1 MGFTLCRSLLGR
13 EQEMAQLA
21 AAMKRASQRDGQLT
35 FLVGEAGVGKSRLAR
50 EATDKAAEAGFA
62 TLAGRAS
69 ESAVQLPYRPLSEAL
84 IRAARDGL
92 SPDGRGVEP
101 YRPALAS
108 LVPEWGRAADGGA
121 EVSGIIV
128 AEALVRLLSEL
139 GKPGALLI
147 LEDLQWADP
156 ETQTVVEYLAGN
168 LAGSPV
174 LCLATVRDFEQS
186 AGLDLARGLAG
197 RGAAG
202 LIELPRLPDAA
213 VRAMAAECLGAEQ
226 TGTGEVPD
234 AVAELLGRSDGLPF
248 AVEELLAAATTSGL
262 LGGQDPDGSAA
273 GGRAGDVPAS
283 IGSSVTRRIAAC
295 GPDVAEVLAWA
306 AVLGSLFDPQLLP
319 ALSGLADSAVLAA
332 LEQAQQARFIEPADG
347 RAGLLR
353 FRLSLTRSAV
363 VAGLLPPERAA
374 RSAQAA
380 GAVEAAH
387 PELPGGWCQLAA
399 ELHEAA
405 GAHARA
411 AALLLE
417 AGRRALRQGALHTA
431 TASLEAARDLAA
443 RTPDADPDM
452 MSSLDLLLFETF
464 AATGDRPR
472 LALAASRLIAS
483 LDDDRTQPRLRARI
497 MIMTAT
503 ARHEHDFAAA
513 TDQLAAGRRMAEL
526 QHDTA
531 LVSEANIAL
540 AQCAVD
546 SAGMDRARGLARQA
560 LAAAQ
565 SAGLTGWAARVGV
578 QALQLIGTTEKPH
591 DLNAARTAFER
602 AYQVAD
608 DSDNVVGRIDA
619 LSQLGTI
626 EMLEEGTGEN
636 LVKGSEEAH
645 KAGAISAAA
654 LIDIKFAI
662 LAAARGDLGRAYATA
677 RQCEQEA
684 VRIRAYRARALAIA
698 AQGFAGAIAGDR
710 ETAESEARRAESILP
725 GSQEIQFTTRGLVRV
740 TAALFSDDLS
750 GALQHAIAAAEFA
763 QQVPPRAPSMAWALY
778 PFVHAVSGYDE
789 SAALDRARATAAAVK
804 WNRGFFGC
812 AEAVVAGRAGRRRE
826 AALLADEGLA
836 LLAPFA
842 PQWSHLARQLIAGPA
857 LTDHWG
863 EPVRWLRDSAQ
874 AFEASGHH
882 ALVAACHRTLRR
894 AGQPVPRPRRD
905 NSAIPDPLRELGITC
920 RELDVYRLLARGM
933 ANCQIARQLD
943 ISPKT
948 VDTHVASLVV
958 KTGRTGR
965 RELVAHA
972 ARHIPVSQPARE
984 AEVSQAG
991 LEYRRTG

>member
-1 MGFTLCRSLLGR
+1 MGFVLCRSLLGR
-13 EQEMAQLA
+13 EEEMAQLA
-21 AAMKRASQRDGQLT
+21 AALKRAGQSDGQLT

-50 EATDKAAEAGFA
+50 EVMEKAAEAGFA
-62 TLAGRAS
+62 TLTGRAS

-84 IRAARDGL
+84 MRAARDGL
-92 SPDGRGVEP
+92 SPDGKSVEP

-108 LVPEWGRAADGGA
+108 LVPEWRRTADGGA

-139 GKPGALLI
+139 GKPGALLV

-156 ETQTVVEYLAGN
+156 ETQTVVEYLADN
-168 LAGSPV
+168 LTGSPV
-174 LCLATVRDFEQS
+174 LCLATVRDFDQS
-186 AGLDLARGLAG
+186 AGLDLSRYLAE
-197 RGAAG
+197 RGAAD

-213 VRAMAAECLGAEQ
+213 VRAMAAECLGTAD
-226 TGTGEVPD
+226 VPE
-234 AVAELLGRSDGLPF
+234 AVGELLGQSEGLPF
-248 AVEELLAAATTSGL
+248 AVEELLAAAASGGL
-262 LGGQDPDGSAA
+262 EGEAA
-273 GGRAGDVPAS
+273 ADSIAGCPGDVPAS
-283 IGSSVTRRIAAC
+283 IGSSVTRRIAGC

-306 AVLGSLFDPQLLP
+306 AVLGSPFDPELLP
-319 ALSGLADSAVLAA
+319 ALSGLAESAVMAA
-332 LEQAQQARFIEPADG
+332 LGQAQQARFIEPADV

-353 FRLSLTRSAV
+353 FRHGLTRSAV
-363 VAGLLPPERAA
+363 VAGLLPPDRAA
-374 RSAQAA
+374 RAA
-380 GAVEAAH
+380 RAADAVQAAH

-443 RTPDADPDM
+443 RTPDADPDLL
-452 MSSLDLLLFETF
+452 SSLDLLLFQTF

-472 LALAASRLIAS
+472 LAWTASRLMAS
-483 LDDDRTQPRLRARI
+483 LDDARTQPLVRARI
-497 MIMTAT
+497 MIMTART
-503 ARHEHDFAAA
+503 RHEHDLAAA
-513 TDQLAAGRRMAEL
+513 VDQLAAGRQIATLE
-526 QHDTA
+526 QDGA

-540 AQCAVD
+540 ARCAAD
-546 SAGMDRARGLARQA
+546 AGEMDRARGLAQQA

-565 SAGLTGWAARVGV
+565 SAGESGWAASVGV
-578 QALQLIGTTEKPH
+578 QALLQIGITEKPH
-591 DLNAARTAFER
+591 DLNAARAAFER
-602 AYQVAD
+602 AHHVAD
-608 DSDNVVGRIDA
+608 DNDNVVGRIEA

-626 EMLEEGTGEN
+626 EMLEEGTGAN
-636 LVKGSEEAH
+636 LVTGSEDAH
-645 KAGAISAAA
+645 TAGAISAAV
-654 LIDIKFAI
+654 LIDIKLAI
-662 LAAARGDLGRAYATA
+662 VAAVSGDLDRAHATA
-677 RQCEQEA
+677 RQCEREA
-684 VRIRAYRARALAIA
+684 SRIRAHRARALAIA
-698 AQGFAGAIAGDR
+698 AQGFASAIAGDR
-710 ETAESEARRAESILP
+710 EAAEASARRAESTLP
-725 GSQEIQFTTRGLVRV
+725 GSPEIQFTTRGLVRV
-740 TAALFSDDLS
+740 TASLFSDDLS
-750 GALQHAIAAAEFA
+750 GALEQAIAAADYA
-763 QQVPPRAPSMAWALY
+763 QHVPPRAPSMAWALY

-842 PQWSHLARQLIAGPA
+842 PQWSHLARQLIAEPA
-857 LTDHWG
+857 LADHWG
-863 EPVRWLRDSAQ
+863 EPVRWLRDCAQ
-874 AFEASGHH
+874 EFEASEHH
-882 ALVAACHRTLRR
+882 GLVTACHRTLRR

-933 ANCQIARQLD
+933 ANCQIARLLD

-948 VDTHVASLVV
+948 VDTHVASLVA

-972 ARHIPVSQPARE
+972 ARHIPATQQARE
-984 AEVSQAG
+984 ADVPRTD
-991 LEYRRTG
+991 LEYGRAG